1 MKRVIAG
8 VRGQTEISYPQ
19 DGAVV
24 RLLLPVD
31 MLRPT
36 SEAAAEN

>member
-8 VRGQTEISYPQ
+8 VRGHTEIAYPES
-19 DGAVV
+19 GAEV
-24 RLLLPVD
+24 RLTLPVD

-36 SEAAAEN
+36 AVPA